1 MPSFHLW
8 PESRL
13 RLARWALLT
22 GWIVLIAMLLMPGL
36 TPWQPTPACDGFGWC
51 RGNWGNDLFWNL
63 GLPLVLLTIV
73 VSHELWRRICPLS
86 FASQLF
92 TALKLQRMVSGPK
105 GKPRLV
111 ILDSASWLGRHHIQ
125 LQWSLLLTGL
135 SLRILVANSSALVLA
150 LLCLSVLIGALV
162 VGWAYGGK
170 SWCQY
175 FCPLGPVQTVITG
188 PRGSLGTPAHLS
200 GSTRT
205 TQSMCRTVSAEGKDV
220 SVCVACTTP
229 CIDIDSERSYW
240 AHLTG
245 KRGLN
250 WAWYSYPGIVLAF
263 YLLILATS
271 AGTGVSAWTY
281 LHDSFFTYDSRL
293 EELVLQPMLAVGALS
308 VPRLIAI
315 PAGLSLGA
323 WGSVQLFGGLQ
334 RLLEK
339 RLGSAD
345 PERSRGIAIHR
356 TRLIATLVAL
366 NLFFFFKSNVFPVA
380 GLAGERTLQF
390 FVAALTAVW
399 LFRSWYRDEGLYRR
413 ESTSDSLRRQLSK
426 LPGLEQ
432 ALEGRQLAELSPL
445 EVFTLAKALP
455 VMSLQRA
462 RDVYQG
468 VMKDLLRTGRISTAT
483 SLLQLDELRRNL
495 NLEEQDHHVVVRKL
509 AAEDRGL
516 ITMDGLER
524 QRHNLRQDAAR
535 EALHQF
541 LNLAGL
547 EVLQPQQLS
556 SQQQLQLEQV
566 RKNSGLGDEE
576 WGTVIDEFG
585 PHGELEQER
594 LMERWQRLQREL
606 GLARMLQREADSWP
620 LLSPLARAMAD
631 RNRSLQD
638 QLEERFEAAGLP
650 VPAEPTTAEGTLED
664 ALDLLWQDPDPDT
677 AGWVLLVDRQRSDGN
692 GPRPL
697 RQPREG
703 LASSAFLDS
712 VLRGEHTEDMDEL
725 PILASSDLFTDLSP
739 SGLIQVAA
747 RGEVRR
753 WEPGEAVFHRGD
765 PSDGLGVVLLGQA
778 VVQTGDGTTTRLG
791 SSKIFGEMAAI
802 TNSPRSADVHAGEE
816 GLQAFWLSLDAF
828 DLLLQESR
836 DFSHGLMKQ
845 LVEKIPTA
853 SGGSAPNP

>member
-13 RLARWALLT
+13 RVARWALLS
-22 GWIVLIAMLLMPGL
+22 GWILLIAMLLLPGL
-36 TPWQPTPACDGFGWC
+36 TPWQPTPACDGLGWC

-86 FASQLF
+86 FVSQVF
-92 TALKLQRMVSGPK
+92 SALKLQRMVSGPK

-111 ILDSASWLGRHHIQ
+111 LVEPASWLGRHHIQ

-150 LLCLSVLIGALV
+150 LLCLSALIGALV

-220 SVCVACTTP
+220 SVCVACATP

-293 EELVLQPMLAVGALS
+293 QELVLQPMPAVGSLS
-308 VPRLIAI
+308 IPRLVAI

-323 WGSVQLFGGLQ
+323 WGSVQLFGRLE
-334 RLLEK
+334 RLLER

-380 GLAGERTLQF
+380 GIAGERTLQF

-399 LFRSWYRDEGLYRR
+399 LFRSWSRDEGLYRR
-413 ESTSDSLRRQLSK
+413 ESTSESLRRQLTK
-426 LPGLEQ
+426 VPGLDQ
-432 ALEGRQLAELSPL
+432 ALEGRQLADLSPL

-468 VMKDLLRTGRISTAT
+468 VLKDLLRTGRISTA
-483 SLLQLDELRRNL
+483 SSMLQLDELRRNL
-495 NLEEQDHHVVVRKL
+495 NLEEQDHHAVVRQL
-509 AAEDRGL
+509 AEEDQGL
-516 ITMDGLER
+516 LTMDGLDQ
-524 QRHNLRQDAAR
+524 QRHTLRQDAAR
-535 EALHQF
+535 EALHQ
-541 LNLAGL
+541 LMSMAGL
-547 EVLQPQQLS
+547 EVLQPEELS
-556 SQQQLQLEQV
+556 ARQREQLEQV
-566 RKNSGLGDEE
+566 RKSSGLDDGE
-576 WGTVIDEFG
+576 WSTVLGEFG
-585 PHGELEQER
+585 PHGAQEQDR
-594 LMERWQRLQREL
+594 LLERWQQLRRER
-606 GLARMLQREADSWP
+606 GLALLLHREAESLP
-620 LLSPLARAMAD
+620 LLAPLARAMAD
-631 RNRSLQD
+631 RTSCLKD
-638 QLEERFEAAGLP
+638 QLAERFASADLSM
-650 VPAEPTTAEGTLED
+650 PTETDHAEGSLDE

-677 AGWVLLVDRQRSDGN
+677 AGWVLLVDRQRGDGN
-692 GPRPL
+692 GSRPL
-697 RQPREG
+697 RQPRQG
-703 LASSAFLDS
+703 LPSSPFLES
-712 VLRGEHTEDMDEL
+712 ALRGERTEDMDEL
-725 PILASSDLFTDLSP
+725 PILADSELFTDLPP

-753 WEPGEAVFHRGD
+753 WAPGDTVFRRGD
-765 PSDGLGVVLLGQA
+765 PCDGLGVVLHGQA
-778 VVQTGDGTTTRLG
+778 VVHTADGQTVQLG
-791 SSKIFGEMAAI
+791 GSKIFGEMAVI
-802 TNSPRSADVHAGEE
+802 RNSPRSADLQAGEQ
-816 GLQAFWLSLDAF
+816 GLQAFWLTTDAF
-828 DLLLQESR
+828 DMLLHESR
-836 DFSHGLMKQ
+836 DFNHGVMKQ

-853 SGGSAPNP
+853 GV